1 MARVEL
7 LTGKVEKELWRGEKK
22 EETSQSEPNVGSEV
36 KIDLVKRR
44 KEQVKLLEF
53 PEMELL

>member
-1 MARVEL
+1 MLTELQEGWQLARVEL

-44 KEQVKLLEF
+44 K
-53 PEMELL
+53 